1 VIGFA
6 RQQGGREGVGV
17 PGGVLVAGEELGSWR
32 RGRAAA
38 RGCFASAAEGD
49 GVFLFLSTLD
59 RIVFPGL
66 GRRSFST
73 FFFFFAVSL
82 YHSLSFLDSLFF
94 CCSFSRS
101 VFASIVFYP
110 SWFHFFIFFMER
122 CQY

>member
-1 VIGFA
+1 M
-6 RQQGGREGVGV
+6 GV

-73 FFFFFAVSL
+73 FFFFLQFLSITR
-82 YHSLSFLDSLFF
+82 SLSLIHFFF